1 MAEKLIVRIGSNTAG
16 FESGLRKAGQ
26 SVKKWAKRA
35 TIALT
40 AVVTVSALI
49 GSKFEQSLRLAGAI
63 AGATGKDFAALEKE
77 ARRLGKTTAFTATQA
92 AEGMTNLARTG
103 LKTQEIIK
111 TTGIAL
117 EFAGAHATDMENST
131 RILAAAMNVFE
142 IESEGARRV
151 ADTFTFALDNSLLRV
166 DSLREG
172 MKNASAMGAVL
183 GQSIEE
189 STTAL
194 AFFVNM
200 GLEGSRAGMQ
210 FRMAMQAMVK
220 QGPGVRRALKAM
232 NLEFEDINPL
242 THNFGETLQFVAD
255 KIPATAEGLQH
266 SIGLFGRA
274 GTFMFALGKKVR
286 GSTLDFDDFVKKMKE
301 SQTEAGITARR
312 YADMMDTFR
321 GQWKILWSAIQ
332 ELGLSVF
339 SVYKDQGKI
348 VFKFLADN
356 VVKMADFIN
365 KNRFVIMTAIL
376 ETSQTLLSKFDS
388 VIMAVGQ
395 VVAAFAFAFAEV
407 KRVFFG
413 KFSESFKTHILEP
426 LGVAKKW
433 LKEKFHVAWKFYFG
447 KQGLVTKVSEDF
459 NKGFSKESKEAYI
472 ETLKEFKKFAGK
484 NVALQKKLSKEI
496 ARLKEQEAKR
506 ITDLELEK
514 IEAAKK
520 AAKKITEDATGA
532 ARKVSVAYG
541 DSMLAI
547 QGDNDDMVQNWGD
560 SMVDMA
566 QDGASMGANIEDTFS
581 QFFVGVGQGFG
592 ELTEDQ
598 KEWADHGRRSAREFA
613 SDASNSIANFINPLK
628 DDFLEIDSLFE
639 SMLESMVGSLTRSVA
654 DMAVQWGIG
663 AISRAG
669 ASFGWWDSGAWKIA
683 RDQMGMVHKDEMI
696 VPAETARVLRGEGTG
711 PTFSA
716 DTAFGGRN
724 PEFAKDFAIGA
735 MKTHGLYSLEG
746 LGHYIAKNISL
757 DRLIQGVFDPR
768 AIMGNTMVGG
778 MTNAVPNALGL
789 SGKWADLGQTLL
801 GFAGGMSLGPIGAIA
816 GAIGGAG
823 IFDAIGD
830 VLNMRENEI
839 TRDFL
844 EALHGRVK
852 GGRVYAGL
860 PGYVDYESVAA
871 GLGEGAG
878 GGISGGEFGGGMAGM
893 TAHGGWA
900 HGPESGYKQTLHGSE
915 YILNEDQFKAV
926 RELNAGGGRGQTI
939 RIGSLIKIEGN
950 LIADQATFDDFIVKI
965 NDALFKFAE
974 MGY

>member
-1 MAEKLIVRIGSNTAG
+1 MAEKLIVRIGANTAG
-16 FESGLRKAGQ
+16 FNSGLRKAGQ
-26 SVKKWAKRA
+26 SVKQWAKRA

-49 GSKFEQSLRLAGAI
+49 GAKFEQSLKLAGAI

-117 EFAGAHATDMENST
+117 EFAGAHATDLGQST
-131 RILAAAMNVFE
+131 QILAAAMNVFE
-142 IESEGARRV
+142 IESAGARRI
-151 ADTFTFALDNSLLRV
+151 ADTFTFALDNSLLTV
-166 DSLREG
+166 DRLREG

-183 GQSIEE
+183 GSSIEE
-189 STTAL
+189 TTTAL

-210 FRMAMQAMVK
+210 FRMAMQALIK

-232 NLEFEDINPL
+232 NLEFADVNPL
-242 THNFGETLQFVAD
+242 THDFGEILQFVAD
-255 KIPATAEGLQH
+255 KIPATAEGLKH

-274 GTFMFALGKKVR
+274 GTFMAALGKKVR
-286 GSTLDFDDFVKKMKE
+286 GSTLDFDAFVQSMKD
-301 SQTEAGITARR
+301 SQTEAGLTSKR
-312 YADMMDTFR
+312 YAIMMDTFR

-426 LGVAKKW
+426 LGVTKKW

-472 ETLKEFKKFAGK
+472 KTLKEFKKFAGK

-496 ARLKEQEAKR
+496 VRLKKQEAKR

-520 AAKKITEDATGA
+520 AAKKMTEDGTDA
-532 ARKVSVAYG
+532 AKKVSVAYG

-566 QDGASMGANIEDTFS
+566 QDGASMGADIED
-581 QFFVGVGQGFG
+581 
-592 ELTEDQ
+592 
-598 KEWADHGRRSAREFA
+598 
-613 SDASNSIANFINPLK
+613 
-628 DDFLEIDSLFE
+628 
-639 SMLESMVGSLTRSVA
+639 
-654 DMAVQWGIG
+654 
-663 AISRAG
+663 
-669 ASFGWWDSGAWKIA
+669 SF
-683 RDQMGMVHKDEMI
+683 
-696 VPAETARVLRGEGTG
+696 
-711 PTFSA
+711 
-716 DTAFGGRN
+716 
-724 PEFAKDFAIGA
+724 
-735 MKTHGLYSLEG
+735 
-746 LGHYIAKNISL
+746 
-757 DRLIQGVFDPR
+757 
-768 AIMGNTMVGG
+768 
-778 MTNAVPNALGL
+778 
-789 SGKWADLGQTLL
+789 
-801 GFAGGMSLGPIGAIA
+801 
-816 GAIGGAG
+816 
-823 IFDAIGD
+823 
-830 VLNMRENEI
+830 
-839 TRDFL
+839 
-844 EALHGRVK
+844 
-852 GGRVYAGL
+852 
-860 PGYVDYESVAA
+860 
-871 GLGEGAG
+871 
-878 GGISGGEFGGGMAGM
+878 
-893 TAHGGWA
+893 
-900 HGPESGYKQTLHGSE
+900 
-915 YILNEDQFKAV
+915 
-926 RELNAGGGRGQTI
+926 
-939 RIGSLIKIEGN
+939 
-950 LIADQATFDDFIVKI
+950 
-965 NDALFKFAE
+965 
-974 MGY
+974 